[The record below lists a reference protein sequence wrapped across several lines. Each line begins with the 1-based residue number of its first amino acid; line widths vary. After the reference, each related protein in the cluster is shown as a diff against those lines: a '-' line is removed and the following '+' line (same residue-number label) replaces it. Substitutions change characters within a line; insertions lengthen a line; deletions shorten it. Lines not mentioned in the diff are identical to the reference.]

1 MSLIEFITAYR
12 RQLIIVLFV
21 ATILFQL
28 WMYIQKKHKWAEDW
42 WFCMWYML
50 FNFYVPCMLFILLVG
65 K

>member
-1 MSLIEFITAYR
+1 MEFFEFITTYR

-28 WMYIQKKHKWAEDW
+28 WVYIQKKYKWAENW

-50 FNFYVPCMLFILLVG
+50 FNFYVPAMLFILLVW